1 MGRKEGARGMTN
13 KREYSYC
20 KSELKWRWK
29 LNLLNELGL
38 SRVNAN
44 SWRYAE
50 EVFRRRTGE

>member
-1 MGRKEGARGMTN
+1 MTN
-13 KREYSYC
+13 EREYSYC

-50 EVFRRRTGE
+50 EVFRRRTGECT